1 MTIDEFKS
9 KYSNKSK
16 DKMQFSKLR
25 AEFDN
30 DYCKLSNEIFQNYM
44 VESMAFHNKLIKNA
58 TDGVS
63 NNEYKKAIDK
73 KQMAENKMKYELNL
87 LDKTRTE
94 IIWSW
99 R

>member
-1 MTIDEFKS
+1 MP
-9 KYSNKSK
+9 
-16 DKMQFSKLR
+16 
-25 AEFDN
+25 
-30 DYCKLSNEIFQNYM
+30 
-44 VESMAFHNKLIKNA
+44 
-58 TDGVS
+58 